1 MVFPLNNSNDCRAS
15 GLFSFPQRC
24 IQVLVTV
31 LGVAFGA
38 GTAGASLVYG
48 HQSPQSEAARAHSDA
63 GSPIRYVIDLRR
75 PLSHLVQVTM
85 TVPRAQ
91 PGTQIQFPAWNNL
104 YQIRDFVRNVQ
115 GLEARCDNS
124 AQELAR
130 MDLNTWE
137 SRSEP
142 CTILEIRYAVYAN
155 DESVFSSVLDAD
167 HAFLNFALLLF
178 YLPQER
184 SRTARVK
191 FLLPEGWKLATL
203 LEPEGEEFT
212 ASDYDALADS
222 PAEAG
227 RFEEYEFD
235 QGGATYRVVVEGDPS
250 AYSPERL
257 VGSLKKITAAETGLM
272 QDVPFSKYT
281 FILHF
286 SRPGSGGGMEHRNG
300 TAISIPAENLRRNW
314 EGFEA
319 TAAHEFFH
327 LWNVKRIR
335 PQGLE
340 PIDYQHGNDTRELWF
355 SEGVTTTYQELV
367 LLRAGMISRR
377 TFYEHLTDEIQR
389 LEERPAR
396 RFQSVEQSGREA
408 WLEKYTDYFR
418 PDRSVSYYN
427 KGALLGFVL
436 DLAIRHAT
444 HNRRGLDDLMRRL
457 NQDFARRGRFFTQS
471 DLLALVRE
479 LAPEWTGA
487 GDFFRDYLSGRR
499 ELDYCTYLGFAGLR
513 LETRRRELPA
523 FGFLATQSFDG
534 AIQVESVEPGSNAG
548 MAGLTHGDVLIKMN
562 GKPLLSPPEDELFR
576 MKPGHKVR
584 FKVRRGKQTLDIAF
598 NPGRKTEVVYLL
610 EEIEHASPDQLQV
623 RRGWL
628 EGKTE

>member
-1 MVFPLNNSNDCRAS
+1 
-15 GLFSFPQRC
+15 
-24 IQVLVTV
+24 
-31 LGVAFGA
+31 
-38 GTAGASLVYG
+38 
-48 HQSPQSEAARAHSDA
+48 
-63 GSPIRYVIDLRR
+63 
-75 PLSHLVQVTM
+75 M

-576 MKPGHKVR
+576 MKPGHKER